1 MIRSGDLL
9 QGRYELTER
18 IAVGGM
24 GEVWQALDR
33 SLGRTVAAKV
43 LRDDL
48 VGDEV
53 ALARLRVEARN
64 SSGVI
69 HPNVAMLLDYGEQD
83 GAGFLIM
90 EYVAGEPLSAIL
102 SREGVLAPHRALT
115 MLAQCALALHAAHEV
130 GVVHRDVKPS
140 NIVITPEGT
149 IKLTDFGISL
159 GVDQPALT
167 AAGMVMGTA
176 QYLPPELALGH
187 PAQPPGDVYALGV
200 VAYEALTGKRP
211 FTGENQVEIAFAH
224 VKQPVPALPR
234 HLPRQVRTLV
244 MEMLAKDPSARPA
257 PAAEVT
263 RPADEILA
271 TLAPPPAPTRPAAD
285 VLPTHLPAPGG
296 NRPAA
301 RVERGAAEPPA
312 PGSGRPT
319 AAPAAVSRRS
329 LRERR
334 WRRPTWRQLT
344 ADRRWL
350 VAVGSGLLL
359 IVILA
364 LTLGTLALGQAQDGA
379 PDVRQ
384 TDRLTVRD
392 H

>member
-1 MIRSGDLL
+1 MIRAGDVL

-24 GEVWQALDR
+24 GEVWQARDR

-90 EYVAGEPLSAIL
+90 EYVAGEPLSEIL
-102 SREGVLAPHRALT
+102 SREGVLAPHRVLT
-115 MLAQCALALHAAHEV
+115 VLAQSALALHAAHEA

-140 NIVITPEGT
+140 NIVITPHGT

-200 VAYEALTGKRP
+200 VAYEALAGKRP

-224 VKQPVPALPR
+224 VKQPVPALPGPI
-234 HLPRQVRTLV
+234 PRLVRELV
-244 MEMLAKDPSARPA
+244 TEMLAKDPAARPA
-257 PAAEVT
+257 PAAEVA
-263 RPADEILA
+263 RRAEEILA
-271 TLAPPPAPTRPAAD
+271 GLVTAAAPEPDARTPDPGPASEPDAPAPARTAIPAAAT
-285 VLPTHLPAPGG
+285 V
-296 NRPAA
+296 
-301 RVERGAAEPPA
+301 
-312 PGSGRPT
+312 
-319 AAPAAVSRRS
+319 AVTRRS
-329 LRERR
+329 LRESR
-334 WRRPTWRQLT
+334 WRRPTWRQLA

-350 VAVGSGLLL
+350 VAVSSGLLL
-359 IVILA
+359 IVVLA
-364 LTLGTLALGQAQDGA
+364 LTLGTLALGTTQESA

>member
-1 MIRSGDLL
+1 MIRAGDVL

-24 GEVWQALDR
+24 GEVWQARDR

-64 SSGVI
+64 SGGVI

-102 SREGVLAPHRALT
+102 SREGVLAPRRVLT
-115 MLAQCALALHAAHEV
+115 MLAQSAHALHAAHEA

-140 NIVITPEGT
+140 NIVITPEGA

-200 VAYEALTGKRP
+200 VAYEALAGKRP

-234 HLPRQVRTLV
+234 HVPSLVRALV
-244 MEMLAKDPSARPA
+244 MEMLAKDPAARPA
-257 PAAEVT
+257 PAAEVA
-263 RPADEILA
+263 RRAEEILA
-271 TLAPPPAPTRPAAD
+271 TAVAPAA
-285 VLPTHLPAPGG
+285 PHAP
-296 NRPAA
+296 RP
-301 RVERGAAEPPA
+301 GPDPAAEPDVPA
-312 PGSGRPT
+312 PDRTAISAAGSG
-319 AAPAAVSRRS
+319 AVSRRS
-329 LRERR
+329 LRESR

-350 VAVGSGLLL
+350 VAVSSGLLL
-359 IVILA
+359 IVVLA
-364 LTLGTLALGQAQDGA
+364 LTLGTLALGTTQESA